1 MPEFSKQT
9 APANELAR
17 PVNLPPR
24 PSLLIALQH
33 EMTKEYPHVGKIAH
47 LLDRDAAISGNIL
60 AIANS
65 AMFNLHWHVE
75 TVENAISLIGLS
87 QCKAMATGLMAR
99 RAMAHGRM
107 MMPRFWDVSEKRSW
121 AMMQVAVKLKI
132 APPDMAHN
140 FGLFLDM
147 GIPLMIA
154 SFPNYAETLQM
165 ANQMEIDRFTE
176 LENARHQINH
186 AVVGA
191 ILAEHW
197 NIDANV
203 VLAIR
208 HHHSFEALKDDGLSL
223 TVRGL
228 IAVHLIV
235 EKAIQEHRHASPDEW
250 KAGGAQAREM
260 LGLSDADV
268 EEICA
273 ELKNSFLRPHHV

>member
-1 MPEFSKQT
+1 MPELSKRT

-154 SFPNYAETLQM
+154 SFPNYAETLKI
-165 ANQMEIDRFTE
+165 ASQMEIDHFTE
-176 LENARHQINH
+176 LENTRHQINH

-197 NIDANV
+197 SIDANV

-208 HHHSFEALKDDGLSL
+208 HHHSFEAMKDDGLPM

-228 IAVHLIV
+228 IAAHLIV